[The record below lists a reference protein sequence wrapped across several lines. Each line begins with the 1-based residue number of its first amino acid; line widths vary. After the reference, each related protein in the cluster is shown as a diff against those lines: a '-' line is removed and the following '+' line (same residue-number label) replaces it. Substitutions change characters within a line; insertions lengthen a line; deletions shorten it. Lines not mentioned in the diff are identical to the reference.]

1 MRLEH
6 GLAFVKCEMENNK
19 EEVVLLGWKT
29 KVLDGYVPEGWK
41 LRHENSGVYTKDND
55 TGFEGWSGDELLPKG
70 WKYEAR
76 ACAGICE
83 MKNNKQVNLKYEGS
97 EDDVE
102 NKDEENSSSY

>member
-1 MRLEH
+1 
-6 GLAFVKCEMENNK
+6 
-19 EEVVLLGWKT
+19 
-29 KVLDGYVPEGWK
+29 
-41 LRHENSGVYTKDND
+41 
-55 TGFEGWSGDELLPKG
+55 LLPKG